1 MYRFLFSS
9 KWLGYFLLAVI
20 FATGC
25 VFLGRWQMD
34 RRAEALAEIQ
44 RVTSNY
50 SATPISFSEAK
61 DQFLRLDPAREWTQV
76 ELRGSYDTAGQRIVR
91 NRPLNGQPGYE
102 VVVPFKLVSGETVV
116 IDRGWLPIGNN
127 SPGRP
132 DSIPAPPSGEVTAV
146 VRLKHGE
153 PALDRGAPEGQ
164 LASIDLAAYSGE
176 LGYPLLTGAYGQLAS
191 ETPPASEMPRPFPMP
206 SLEEGTHLSYSLQWF
221 AFGVLMFVG
230 FGYAARQQARNAAID
245 AEDIGV
251 AGPAAAGTEAAA
263 AGDTGFA
270 AAGDRRRTAQR
281 ASLRSA
287 APRKRKR
294 PTAEEEE
301 DAILDAQGY

>member
-1 MYRFLFSS
+1 MYKFLFSS
-9 KWLGYFLLAVI
+9 KWLGYLLLAAI

-34 RRAEALAEIQ
+34 RRAETLAEIQ

-50 SATPISFSEAK
+50 SATPITF
-61 DQFLRLDPAREWTQV
+61 DQARDEFNQLDPSREWTQV
-76 ELRGSYDTAGQRIVR
+76 KLQGRYDVDGQRIVR

-116 IDRGWLPIGNN
+116 IDRGWLPIGNKT
-127 SPGRP
+127 PGRP
-132 DSIPAPPSGEVTAV
+132 DTIPAPPSGQITAV
-146 VRLKHGE
+146 VRLKHSE
-153 PALDRGAPEGQ
+153 PTLQRGAPEGQ
-164 LASIDLAAYSGE
+164 LASIDLPAYSAE
-176 LGYPLLTGAYGQLAS
+176 LGSPLLTGAYGQLAS
-191 ETPPASEMPRPFPMP
+191 ETPTVADMPQPFPMP
-206 SLEEGTHLSYSLQWF
+206 SVDEGTHLSYSLQWF

-230 FGYAARQQARNAAID
+230 FGYAARQQARNAAMD
-245 AEDIGV
+245 AEDAELSEGE
-251 AGPAAAGTEAAA
+251 AATTAAGA
-263 AGDTGFA
+263 
-270 AAGDRRRTAQR
+270 RRRPP
-281 ASLRSA
+281 